1 MIAFDELPTF
11 SRGKVIGLDRYV
23 VVAHPAQHQ
32 LEALTMAADQILSK
46 QEKQTVT
53 YRRNPERGR
62 CSLASRVLLKCIIAE
77 ILGCE
82 ARQVCLHKMESGKLW
97 CQNEFNKQRIDL
109 DLSTATTEQSTAV
122 AVAVGFGCK
131 VGIDIQR
138 MNPKQRQAYATIFG
152 AHTDET
158 LSEATIWARMEAYG
172 KMKGSGLGQGL
183 RKLNELAKTP
193 DSADEPYQFIDF
205 HKNNSEALALS
216 ISGDAHIQIFRGKA
230 QQFSL
235 CS

>member
-97 CQNEFNKQRIDL
+97 CQNELNKQRIDL
-109 DLSTATTEQSTAV
+109 DLSTTTTEQST

-152 AHTDET
+152 EHTDEK
-158 LSEATIWARMEAYG
+158 LSETAIWTRMEAYG
-172 KMKGSGLGQGL
+172 KMNGAGLGQGL

-193 DSADEPYQFIDF
+193 DLADEPCQLIDF

-216 ISGDAHIQIFRGKA
+216 ISGDAYIQMFRGKA
-230 QQFSL
+230 QQFAL
-235 CS
+235 